1 MIEKVKGIVLQRIA
15 YTDNKNIVKI
25 YTETGSNSYMCF
37 RKSKNTHDALQPMTL
52 VQFCS
57 EKRQGTSLSFLRDVQ
72 YLNSVAISDYQLP
85 KATINMFLNEILYKL
100 LGNAGEDSELFDFVF
115 NTLHQFYNSPY
126 LQDFHLRFLVHCA
139 IQMGS
144 APKDNY
150 QEGCIFDVLS
160 ANFVTKKTIAVTN
173 SMQKNDKFSEDINV
187 QVAQYLYALMQE
199 PLFPQTPTIAPF
211 VIRNA
216 LLNLLI
222 EYYTIHIIDL
232 SGLQSLEVLQTILH
246 E

>member
-1 MIEKVKGIVLQRIA
+1 MVNIKMLFIIIEEGYDKRIKYFLNRYGIKLKTVSKVNGTASISVLN
-15 YTDNKNIVKI
+15 YFGLLE
-25 YTETGSNSYMCF
+25 TEKELFMAIIPDYMC
-37 RKSKNTHDALQPMTL
+37 
-52 VQFCS
+52 
-57 EKRQGTSLSFLRDVQ
+57 
-72 YLNSVAISDYQLP
+72 
-85 KATINMFLNEILYKL
+85 NEILYKL

-211 VIRNA
+211 VV
-216 LLNLLI
+216 
-222 EYYTIHIIDL
+222 T
-232 SGLQSLEVLQTILH
+232 
-246 E
+246 